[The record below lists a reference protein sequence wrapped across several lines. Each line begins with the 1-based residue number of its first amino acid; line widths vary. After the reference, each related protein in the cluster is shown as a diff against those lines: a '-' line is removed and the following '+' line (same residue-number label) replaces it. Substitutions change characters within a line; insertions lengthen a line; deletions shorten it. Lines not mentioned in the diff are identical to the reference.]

1 MVVPSFRGF
10 SQLLQGA
17 AVALDQKRRKRELQE
32 MRDESV
38 YQKFTK
44 QDFQSWIWVFG
55 LFQAEVLVKGD
66 WPFPS
71 LLQEGV
77 SKFNLK
83 PKRLGPQGMSGQL
96 H

>member
-1 MVVPSFRGF
+1 MDLGF
-10 SQLLQGA
+10 C
-17 AVALDQKRRKRELQE
+17 
-32 MRDESV
+32 
-38 YQKFTK
+38 
-44 QDFQSWIWVFG
+44 
-55 LFQAEVLVKGD
+55 LFQAEVLVKGE